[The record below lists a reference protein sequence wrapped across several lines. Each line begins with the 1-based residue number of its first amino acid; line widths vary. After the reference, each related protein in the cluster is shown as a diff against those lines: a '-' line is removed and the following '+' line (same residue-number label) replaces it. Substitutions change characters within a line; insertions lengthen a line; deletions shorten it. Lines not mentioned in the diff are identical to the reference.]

1 MNKLT
6 KFKKQIKLLNIVF
19 EAAIIFVVY
28 WIATYVRHVMPIGQ
42 RFAVYDSVYFMV
54 LAFIFTAS
62 FVLVTYLYGGY
73 FTFHIKSKIDEFKK
87 VASSTVVGL
96 CLDCTII
103 FLFKMQQFSRVLLVY
118 FAVLSFVTIY
128 AKRVIFD
135 IIVKRYARKYRIS
148 TKVVMFGRGKGAVTT
163 YRTIFEK
170 SLHGMELVGY
180 IADRENNLIPSY
192 IGQYDDEIVV
202 PAGLTVD
209 MLLIAD
215 PTLTREQI
223 KRIVVYGTNQ
233 NMRVC
238 VIPEFTEFMPSKNA
252 ISSIGGNYLCELSA
266 FDTCNI
272 MGVNISVTNME
283 KTVNKIKDNL
293 QEWSGKYIC
302 VSNVH
307 TTVTASEDESY
318 KDIQNKA
325 VISLPD
331 GGPLSKFSRE
341 QGYEGAARVTGP
353 DLMQRILT
361 DSAENGW
368 RHFFYG
374 STEET
379 LGKLQ
384 KVIDE
389 RYPGAFVCGMI
400 SPPFRPLTAEEDAEY
415 IRQINESNPDF
426 IWVGLGAPKQEVWMA
441 AHEGKVKGLMVGVGA
456 AFDYESG
463 NIKRAPRWMQDR
475 NLEWLYRLM
484 QDPRRLFTRYLTTNT
499 KYLMWK
505 YQHGGKE

>member
-1 MNKLT
+1 MSFVTNHKR
-6 KFKKQIKLLNIVF
+6 QIKVLNIIF
-19 EAAIIFVVY
+19 EALIIFSVY
-28 WIATYVRHVMPIGQ
+28 WISTFIRHIIPVGKAFKI
-42 RFAVYDSVYFMV
+42 YDSVYFMV

-62 FVLVTYLYGGY
+62 FVAVTYLYGGY
-73 FTFHIKSKIDEFKK
+73 FTFHIRSISSEFKE
-87 VASSTVVGL
+87 VLASTIVGL

-103 FLFKMQQFSRVLLVY
+103 YLFKMQQFSRVLLMY
-118 FAVLSFVTIY
+118 FAIISFVVILV
-128 AKRVIFD
+128 KRVAFGKLAD
-135 IIVKRYARKYRIS
+135 RYAEKYKVS
-148 TKVVMFGRGKGAVTT
+148 TKVIMFGRGKGAVTA
-163 YRTIFEK
+163 YRTIFENRQN
-170 SLHGMELVGY
+170 GMELIGY
-180 IADRENNLIPSY
+180 IAERENNLIPDY
-192 IGQYDDEIVV
+192 LGQFDEGAVI
-202 PAGLTVD
+202 PPGTEAE

-215 PTLTREQI
+215 PTLDRDKI
-223 KRIVVYGTNQ
+223 KRIVVYATNQ

-238 VIPEFTEFMPSKNA
+238 IIPEFTEFMPSKNA
-252 ISSIGGNYLCELSA
+252 IGSVGGNYLCELSA

-293 QEWSGKYIC
+293 SEWSGKYIC

-353 DLMQRILT
+353 DLMQRILI

-374 STEET
+374 STQET
-379 LGKLQ
+379 LDKLE
-384 KVIDE
+384 KVIEE
-389 RYPGAFVCGMI
+389 RYPGAYVCGMI
-400 SPPFRPLTAEEDAEY
+400 SPPFRTLTPEEDAEV
-415 IRQINESNPDF
+415 IKQINEANPDF

-441 AHEGKVKGLMVGVGA
+441 AHEGKVKGLMIGVGA

-463 NIKRAPRWMQDR
+463 NIKRAPKWMQDR
-475 NLEWLYRLM
+475 NLEWFYRLL
-484 QDPRRLFTRYLTTNT
+484 QDPKRLFSRYFKTNT